1 MLLVDDPLLPP
12 SLGVEGRKAAEAAFV
27 PLTWEEDLLEPED
40 CDWVC
45 LCWLGVDFW
54 FDPEW
59 DWVCPYL
66 FWEDIV
72 EGGKLSPK
80 IERRDGRFEELQDSK
95 CDAEDAMSCWHKG
108 MGRFQV
114 TLVRCS

>member
-1 MLLVDDPLLPP
+1 MPLSQAWLEGERYPLLRLLDEPLLLP
-12 SLGVEGRKAAEAAFV
+12 SLGVEGRKAAEAALV
-27 PLTWEEDLLEPED
+27 PLAWEEDLLDPED

-54 FDPEW
+54 LDPDW
-59 DWVCPYL
+59 DWVCLDL

-80 IERRDGRFEELQDSK
+80 IESMRWSI
-95 CDAEDAMSCWHKG
+95 
-108 MGRFQV
+108 
-114 TLVRCS
+114 